1 MTSQERSSLVRLKQ
15 LFRIVSGATPS
26 PEPIH
31 WGGEIPWAT
40 PVDIGKRDGG
50 TLEATDRS
58 ISETGL
64 ASCATEVAPAGSL
77 VLSTRAPIGYVAETR
92 IPLAINQGC
101 RLLVPKSGV
110 EASFY
115 RYILSIYRERLQA
128 LGRGS
133 TFVELGT
140 SDLGNLRVPSP
151 PRVEQRAI
159 VRFLDEET
167 AKIDALIE
175 KKRSLVQRLEEYRK
189 NHVLLMLS
197 GSADLCKAT
206 GLDWLP
212 RVPEHWTVAPLYAR
226 YQVVLGKML
235 DQKRLTGMDSY
246 PYLRN
251 INVQWDLVR
260 VNDLPEMDF
269 SSSERTRLRL
279 QEGDLLVCE
288 GGEVGR
294 TAMWRGEIEEC
305 YFQKAVHRMRPLTS
319 KDAPRFMF
327 YVMLAAAKSGF
338 FRAGG
343 NPNTI
348 DHLTGEQLRH
358 YRFPFPPKE
367 EQERIAARLDEHA
380 LTLSALGEKLQTA
393 IEALSE
399 YRAALI
405 TAAVTGQI
413 DVGRAA

>member
-1 MTSQERSSLVRLKQ
+1 MTSQERSSFVRLKQ

-40 PVDIGKRDGG
+40 PVDVGKIDGG

-64 ASCATEVAPAGSL
+64 ASCATEIAPIGSL

-115 RYILSIYRERLQA
+115 RYILSVYRERLQA

-133 TFVELGT
+133 TFIELGT

-151 PRVEQRAI
+151 PRVEQREI

-167 AKIDALIE
+167 ARIDALIE
-175 KKRSLVQRLEEYRK
+175 KKQELLGLMRERMRRSVASLLLGDLDNCVRVDSGVEWIGDAPSGWSVQRLGTVFRERDDRGDPDLPQLLVSLRK
-189 NHVLLMLS
+189 GVVLREFADDRIERVA
-197 GSADLCKAT
+197 ADLANQKIARKGDLVFNKMRMWQGAVGVAPED
-206 GLDWLP
+206 GLVSTDY
-212 RVPEHWTVAPLYAR
+212 TVARPVMHVDSRFIAGLLKTPRALTEVDKWSHGMVRDRNRLYWMGFKNIRCAIPPLDEQSR
-226 YQVVLGKML
+226 IL
-235 DQKRLTGMDSY
+235 
-246 PYLRN
+246 
-251 INVQWDLVR
+251 
-260 VNDLPEMDF
+260 
-269 SSSERTRLRL
+269 
-279 QEGDLLVCE
+279 
-288 GGEVGR
+288 
-294 TAMWRGEIEEC
+294 GEIE
-305 YFQKAVHRMRPLTS
+305 RLTES
-319 KDAPRFMF
+319 GTDFESRI
-327 YVMLAAAKSGF
+327 KSV
-338 FRAGG
+338 
-343 NPNTI
+343 I
-348 DHLTGEQLRH
+348 D
-358 YRFPFPPKE
+358 
-367 EQERIAARLDEHA
+367 
-380 LTLSALGEKLQTA
+380 KLH
-393 IEALSE
+393 E
-399 YRAALI
+399 YRSSLI